1 MTLLAAFLVT
11 FVAGPAA
18 FWVVA
23 RREPSRSYFLFLWAV
38 TLCLVC
44 LAFGLQA
51 WVLPSMPDALPV
63 GLAIMMAIW
72 LAWIVVLA
80 LVVLAIRGRNPG
92 PAFNRYAFAIGAIA
106 TTLPWFGLYAA
117 QMVSSR

>member
-1 MTLLAAFLVT
+1 MSLLTAFLVT

-23 RREPSRSYFLFLWAV
+23 RREPSRGNFLSLWIAAVALVFLA
-38 TLCLVC
+38 L
-44 LAFGLQA
+44 GLQA
-51 WVLPSMPDALPV
+51 WVLPGMPDALPV
-63 GLAIMMAIW
+63 GLAIMTALW

-80 LVVLAIRGRNPG
+80 TAVLAVRKRDIAPLYK
-92 PAFNRYAFAIGAIA
+92 RYAFALGAVA

-117 QMVSSR
+117 QVMTSR